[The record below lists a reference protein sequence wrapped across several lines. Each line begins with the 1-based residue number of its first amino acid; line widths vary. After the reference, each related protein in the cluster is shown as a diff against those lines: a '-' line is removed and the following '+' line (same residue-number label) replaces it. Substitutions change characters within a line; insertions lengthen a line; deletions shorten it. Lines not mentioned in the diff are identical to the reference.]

1 MEKKL
6 DGQLLVHVVYTV
18 KPGCRDRFLRELAAA
33 AWVDG
38 LESACLRIVFIAI
51 KGKEG

>member
-1 MEKKL
+1 MA
-6 DGQLLVHVVYTV
+6 V
-18 KPGCRDRFLRELAAA
+18 A